1 MKRKIKKRCFNVFLL
16 LMLGMLISTSDVF
29 AQAGNI
35 TVRGNVK
42 DNNNEPVISASVVV
56 KGTTNGVMTDLDGN
70 YQIANVPSD
79 GVLVVSFLGYTTAE
93 IPVSGRT
100 QIDVVLAENTALLD
114 EVIVIG
120 YGSVRKEDL
129 SGSVVAIK
137 AEEINKGAVTSPQ
150 QMLQGKVSGLFVQPG
165 NGAPGSGST
174 IRIRSGASLTASND
188 PLIVIDG
195 IPTSN
200 DAAPGTPNA
209 LATINPN
216 DIESF
221 TVLKDASATAI
232 FGSRASNGVIIITTK
247 KGSQSKGFNI
257 SYNSTYSFNDPYKKI
272 KTMGAEEYRNL
283 MPTYYPQGTNMGNTV
298 KNILDQYPDQ
308 ATNWQDAI
316 FKTAFATD
324 QNISISGKAG
334 LVPFRVSVGYTNED
348 GTLKTSNYERFTGS
362 VSLSPKFF
370 ADHLSVNINL
380 KGTINNNTFADAGAV
395 SSAAFYDPTKPIFDE
410 NGYHGYWNHM
420 NKMDDG
426 TFVPNKLAP
435 NNPLAMLYDVSN
447 SGETKRSLGNIQL
460 DYKFHFL
467 PELRANLN
475 LGYDVATSTGQ
486 NGPFAGSY
494 QAAKDSDL
502 PDVGR
507 YTEWNNLRRNQ
518 LMDFYLNYN
527 KYFESIKSNVDVMGG
542 YSYQHF
548 YVSNYDKTFSN
559 TTEFIGEKEGFEYDD
574 DSSQYYWTNSRRIPS
589 ENYLISFFGR
599 LNYNFMD
606 RYLLTATLRND
617 GSSRFSKDNRW
628 GLFPSAA
635 FAWTIS
641 KEPFMQSTLSA
652 LSNLKLRLGYG
663 VTGQQDIGDNYAYIA
678 SYIYGT
684 NPNSTYLG
692 SGLLKPSG
700 YNPNLKW
707 EQTETTN
714 VGLDF
719 GFLNNRINGSIEYYQ
734 KKTKDLLNR
743 IDSPAGTNFTNMVVA
758 NVGTM
763 KNNGIEFNIN
773 AVAIETPDFSW
784 DLGYN
789 ITWNKSEIT
798 NLTALYN
805 PDYPGVQ
812 TGDPGYG
819 TGLRTQKHQTGYSP
833 YTFWLYQQVYG
844 EDGMPLQNVFVDR
857 NQDGQITEADRYLTD
872 KNPMPKIFMG
882 LSSTFKYKDFDLGF
896 NLRANFGN
904 YVFNAFAAQ
913 NSTPM
918 TFNNQ
923 GFLSNIY
930 TGIYDTG
937 FTQRNGTEQQLSD
950 LFLENASFLK
960 MDNLTLG
967 YSFRRIFNGSIS
979 GRISFSLQN
988 VFTITNYSGLD
999 PESSNDSS
1007 YLGIDRNIWPRP
1019 RTYTLGLNL
1028 NF

>member
-1 MKRKIKKRCFNVFLL
+1 MERKTKKRAINAFIL
-16 LMLGMLISTSDVF
+16 LMLGMLLSVPNIF
-29 AQAGNI
+29 AQSGNI
-35 TVRGNVK
+35 TVKGNVK

-56 KGTTNGVMTDLDGN
+56 KGTTNGVTTDLDGN
-70 YQIANVPSD
+70 YQIANVPSN
-79 GVLVVSFLGYTTAE
+79 GTLVISFIGYKAVE
-93 IPVSGRT
+93 VPVSGRT
-100 QIDVVLAENTALLD
+100 TIDVVLQEDVELLK
-114 EVIVIG
+114 EVVVIG
-120 YGSVRKEDL
+120 YGSVKKEDL

-137 AEEINKGAVTSPQ
+137 AEDINKGAVTSPQ

-174 IRIRSGASLTASND
+174 IRIRSGASLNASND

-232 FGSRASNGVIIITTK
+232 YGSRASNGVIIITTK
-247 KGSQSKGFNI
+247 KGSQTNKVNV
-257 SYNSTYSFNDPYKKI
+257 SYNSTYSFSDPYKKI
-272 KTMGAEEYRNL
+272 KTMSADSFYRTIA
-283 MPTYYPQGTNMGNTV
+283 TYYPLGTNAGDAANELL
-298 KNILDQYPDQ
+298 NQYPLLSTD
-308 ATNWQDAI
+308 WQDAI
-316 FKTAFATD
+316 FRTAFSTD
-324 QNISISGKAG
+324 QNLSVAG
-334 LVPFRVSVGYTNED
+334 RAGVVPYRVSVGYTNED
-348 GTLKTSNYERFTGS
+348 GTLKTSNYERYTGS
-362 VSLSPKFF
+362 ISLSPKFF
-370 ADHLSVNINL
+370 DDHLSVNVNV

-395 SSAAFYDPTKPIFDE
+395 SSAAFYDPTKPIYDE

-420 NKMDDG
+420 QG
-426 TFVPNKLAP
+426 SGPNKLAP
-435 NNPLAMLYDVSN
+435 VNPVSMLYDVHN
-447 SGETKRSLGNIQL
+447 AGKTKRSLGNIQL

-475 LGYDVATSTGQ
+475 LGYDVATSTGK
-486 NGPFAGSY
+486 NGPNIGSF
-494 QAAKDSDL
+494 QTAKDSDL
-502 PDVGR
+502 PNIGR
-507 YTEWNNLRRNQ
+507 YKEWNNLRRNQ

-527 KYFESIKSNVDVMGG
+527 KYFESIKSNIDVMGG

-548 YVSNYDKTFSN
+548 YKSDFDKTFSN
-559 TTEFIGEKEGFEYDD
+559 PTEDIGAVTGFIYDPELGQYRWTD
-574 DSSQYYWTNSRRIPS
+574 DRKKPS

-599 LNYNFMD
+599 LNYNFME

-635 FAWTIS
+635 FAWTIT
-641 KEPFMQSTLSA
+641 KEPFMQNKFNA
-652 LSNLKLRLGYG
+652 LSNLKLRIGYG
-663 VTGQQDIGDNYAYIA
+663 VTGQQDIGNDYAYIP
-678 SYIYGT
+678 SYIFGT

-692 SGLLKPSG
+692 HGLLKPGG

-707 EQTETTN
+707 EQTATVN

-719 GFLNNRINGSIEYYQ
+719 GFLNNRINGSVEFYE
-734 KKTKDLLNR
+734 KKTKDLLND
-743 IDSPAGTNFTNMVVA
+743 IDSPSGTNFSNIITA

-763 KNNGIEFNIN
+763 KNTGVEFNVN
-773 AVAIETPDFSW
+773 AVVIESSDFSW

-789 ITWNKSEIT
+789 VTWNKSEIT
-798 NLTALYN
+798 KLTASFN
-805 PDYPGVQ
+805 PDYPGIQV
-812 TGDPGYG
+812 GDPGYG
-819 TGLRTQKHQTGYSP
+819 TGLRTQKQQTGYSP

-844 EDGMPLQNVFVDR
+844 EDGKPLQNIFVDR
-857 NQDGQITEADRYLTD
+857 NKDGQITEADRYLTD
-872 KNPMPKIFMG
+872 KSPMPKVFMG
-882 LSSTFKYKDFDLGF
+882 LSSTFKYKDLDLGF

-904 YVFNAFAAQ
+904 YVYNAFAAQ
-913 NSTPM
+913 NSTPT

-930 TGIYDTG
+930 KGVNDTG
-937 FTQRNGTEQQLSD
+937 FTSNNTSAQQLSD
-950 LFLENASFLK
+950 YFLENASFLR

-967 YSFRRIFNGSIS
+967 YSFRKLFTSKLS
-979 GRISFSLQN
+979 GRISFSVQN
-988 VFTITNYSGLD
+988 VFTITNYSGID
-999 PESSNDSS
+999 PESSNDKD